1 MLEVKHL
8 EVYGIDAAMRG
19 LRNPLNSWDKG
30 DTKDGVIGK
39 EDMKLLL
46 KLCKA
51 GTSHRKVL
59 RQIMV
64 SMDIKASIAWWKDF
78 DQYKVGT
85 VTNSCSFMHTLHK
98 QPLTMDDIETDGCS
112 PSGIAVIEATVEEFN
127 TLREK
132 YLETGDKQYWYDI
145 LTILPYRAK
154 QLRTWTG
161 NYEVLVSAIQQRTGH
176 KQKEFADFIA
186 QVKAGCPYLCQIVEA
201 CS

>member
-1 MLEVKHL
+1 
-8 EVYGIDAAMRG
+8 
-19 LRNPLNSWDKG
+19 
-30 DTKDGVIGK
+30 
-39 EDMKLLL
+39 
-46 KLCKA
+46 
-51 GTSHRKVL
+51 
-59 RQIMV
+59 
-64 SMDIKASIAWWKDF
+64 MDIKASIAFWKDF

-112 PSGIAVIEATVEEFN
+112 PSGIAVVEATVEEFN
-127 TLREK
+127 VLREK
-132 YLETGDKQYWYDI
+132 FVETGEKQYWYDM
-145 LTILPYRAK
+145 LTILPYRTK

-176 KQKEFADFIA
+176 KQREFADFIG